1 MEDAEEG
8 TVELTADALDE
19 GDILLEVTKDQ
30 ANSTATYAITADAT
44 EPAAATFVALG
55 DIATLANDNYI
66 WIKSVSQDTTT
77 TLYYKIKVT
86 ETL

>member
-55 DIATLANDNYI
+55 AIETLDGGNYI
-66 WIKSVSQDTTT
+66 WIKSVAQNATT
-77 TLYYKIKVT
+77 TLFYKIKVT